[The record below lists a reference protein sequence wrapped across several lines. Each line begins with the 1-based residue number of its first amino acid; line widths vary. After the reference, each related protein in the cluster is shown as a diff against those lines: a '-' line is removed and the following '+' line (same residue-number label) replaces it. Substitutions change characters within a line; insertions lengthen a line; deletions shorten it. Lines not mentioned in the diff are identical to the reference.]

1 MGTNGTHVCSFNTVC
16 VNTVGSHKCDCLTG
30 FQRGTWRSN
39 LQSCTDIQECMT
51 PSLNVCGLNTVCVNK
66 AGSYDCQCQGGYEK
80 DQWDGTLKQC
90 KDINECSSGSAS
102 AYPVCGANTHCV
114 NTIGSYTCACDT
126 GFTQDTWTASSKTC
140 IMCTFN
146 DIEMTCNEN
155 RMSMKV
161 PVCLYERHGL
171 VPSEMILGKPW
182 QYVKPECVGVRVGKM
197 INYAVRRDECDVYT
211 KFNSTASTY
220 TATAREIS
228 SDLITRAGNVKS
240 INFQCKYNDIVTVT
254 ADEHF
259 KPITSYTEIYSQTE
273 QTTFKVRMSLFTDPA
288 MTAALLDGEPIA
300 IPNPVY
306 SKLQV
311 LGVRSS
317 AMTVQLETCWAT
329 PTSDSNHLFSYML
342 IDNFA
347 GTPAEMNS
355 NNLGITQNCKNDVS
369 SWWMNSFGFPRHDSV
384 YMHCTVRICNPDHNT
399 CTCGANTVRRRRADN
414 VSYPDKGTIDIEL
427 KVKKQQQFTRG

>member
-1 MGTNGTHVCSFNTVC
+1 MG
-16 VNTVGSHKCDCLTG
+16 GSHKCDCLTG

-126 GFTQDTWTASSKTC
+126 GFTQDTWTDSSKTC

-161 PVCLYERHGL
+161 PVRLYERHG
-171 VPSEMILGKPW
+171 
-182 QYVKPECVGVRVGKM
+182 VRVGEM

-211 KFNSTASTY
+211 KFNSTTSTY

-273 QTTFKVRMSLFTDPA
+273 QTTFKVRMSLFTDAA

-306 SKLQV
+306 SK
-311 LGVRSS
+311 
-317 AMTVQLETCWAT
+317 
-329 PTSDSNHLFSYML
+329 PH
-342 IDNFA
+342 
-347 GTPAEMNS
+347 
-355 NNLGITQNCKNDVS
+355 
-369 SWWMNSFGFPRHDSV
+369 
-384 YMHCTVRICNPDHNT
+384 
-399 CTCGANTVRRRRADN
+399 
-414 VSYPDKGTIDIEL
+414 
-427 KVKKQQQFTRG
+427 